1 VAAEPQTIRD
11 ELAAAIPYE
20 ADLPVRIPY
29 EFNYRQP
36 DYVAVAKWRVD
47 FLLRIRKKPG
57 AVDDLCRFYQDN
69 PVQFVADWGVTF
81 DPRNVEIR
89 LPSKIPFVPFPRQIA
104 WMRWVLARWRA
115 RERGLTDKS
124 RGSGASWMAV
134 SLSATMC
141 LFNRGLTVG
150 FGSRTAPYVDELGNP
165 KALFFKARMFLE
177 NLPPEF
183 RFGWNL
189 KKHSREMRLLFPQDS
204 AMTGE
209 SGDGIGR
216 GDRTSLYF
224 VDEAAFLEHPEL
236 AESSLSDTTNCR
248 IDISTPPVVVDD
260 NTFVNNRE
268 RLNPRQV
275 FTFHFRDDPR
285 RDAEWE
291 KKKRAEVAPE
301 IFRRE
306 YDVDYSKG
314 GAFFTEESLLVEGRP
329 AEFPTM
335 GIQAVFAVI
344 DSALKT
350 GQEHDGLAV
359 TYFAICKMGTAAE
372 LTILDWDYT
381 QIEGGMLVTW
391 LPNVYQYLEAL
402 AAECRAYMGS
412 AGAHI
417 EDKVSGTVLLQ
428 QTQHQDWVTAHPN
441 WVATAIDSKLTAM
454 GKVERALNISGHV
467 HQGKVKMSERAHS
480 RVVNYKSVT
489 KNHLLSQILSF
500 RPGIKDQKKDDLLD
514 TFTYGTA
521 LALGNSDGF

>member
-1 VAAEPQTIRD
+1 MAAEPITLRD
-11 ELAAAIPYE
+11 ELA
-20 ADLPVRIPY
+20 VRIPY
-29 EFNYRQP
+29 PFDWRKP
-36 DYVAVAKWRVD
+36 DYIAVTKWRVE
-47 FLLRIRKKPG
+47 FLLRIRRKRG
-57 AVDDLCRFYQDN
+57 AVDDLCTFYRHN
-69 PVQFVADWGVTF
+69 PVQFIADWGITF
-81 DPRNVEIR
+81 DPRNVEIG

-104 WMRWVLARWRA
+104 WMCWVLSRWRA

-134 SLSATMC
+134 SLAATMC
-141 LFNRGLTVG
+141 LFNRGVTIG
-150 FGSRTAPYVDELGNP
+150 FGSRTEDYVDEIGNP

-183 RFGWNL
+183 RFGWTA
-189 KKHSREMRLLFPQDS
+189 KTHARKMRLLFQHDS

-209 SGDGIGR
+209 CGDGIGR

-224 VDEAAFLEHPEL
+224 VDEAAFLEHPAL

-260 NTFVNNRE
+260 NVFVLNRE
-268 RLNPRQV
+268 RLPAHQV

-291 KKKRAEVAPE
+291 RKKRSELAPE

-306 YDVDYSKG
+306 YEVDYSKG
-314 GAFFTEESLLVEGRP
+314 GAFFTEESLLVGGLPVEI
-329 AEFPTM
+329 PTL
-335 GIQAVFAVI
+335 GVATVFAVI

-359 TYFAICKMGTAAE
+359 VYFAICKMDTAAP

-381 QIEGGMLVTW
+381 QIEGGMLVQW
-391 LPNVYQYLEAL
+391 LPNVFRYLDEL
-402 AAECRAYMGS
+402 AAECRAIHGS

-428 QTQHQDWVTAHPN
+428 QTQQTEWLQAHPN

-454 GKVERALNISGHV
+454 GKVERAINISGHV
-467 HQGKVKMSERAHS
+467 HQGKVKMSERAYH
-480 RVVNYKSVT
+480 RVVNFKSVT
-489 KNHLLSQILSF
+489 KNHLLSQVLSF

-514 TFTYGTA
+514 CKTYGCA
-521 LALGNSDGF
+521 LALGNADGF